1 MLKPIKPGSEFKQ
14 IKKWEQLEDELDELK
29 KIYFSFLKRWTD
41 VAKNK
46 DEPNRAFLYDVQSDD
61 EPLVLKPVISKQNTR
76 RR

>member
-46 DEPNRAFLYDVQSDD
+46 DEPNRAFLYDV
-61 EPLVLKPVISKQNTR
+61 
-76 RR
+76 